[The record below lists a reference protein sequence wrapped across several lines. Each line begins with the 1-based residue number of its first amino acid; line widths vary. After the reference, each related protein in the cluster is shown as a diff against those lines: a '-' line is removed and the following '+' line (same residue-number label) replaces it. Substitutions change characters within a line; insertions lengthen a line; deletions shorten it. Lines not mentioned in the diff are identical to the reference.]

1 MADAAVFRLAVDTD
15 SMPLVAHLEELRKRI
30 LFSIIKAHI
39 QTLAAREAQRAGY
52 APCIRCMKQYLTA

>member
-1 MADAAVFRLAVDTD
+1 MPAAHQKQQTEPVNEIQNPRPMSRRLQD
-15 SMPLVAHLEELRKRI
+15 
-30 LFSIIKAHI
+30 IKAHI